1 MKKYTL
7 CLGIGAGLFAGAS
20 YALTL
25 PLLFR
30 ADPEYAVLTS
40 LTLGGLLAA
49 IAFWAVAEM
58 RGWR

>member
-7 CLGIGAGLFAGAS
+7 CLGIGAGLVAGAS
-20 YALTL
+20 YALAL

-30 ADPEYAVLTS
+30 ADPEYVTLAT
-40 LTLGGLLAA
+40 LTLGGMLAA
-49 IAFWAVAEM
+49 LAYWAVAEM